1 MAGAKQRIL
10 FSALGKT
17 DPVRGFHDGA
27 CLHIVRHYHPQR
39 VILFFTEEMAE
50 KENADHRYTRAIRRL
65 APEVAI
71 EEIFSGIEDVHL
83 YDTFARIL
91 PETIYALSETY
102 KDTEILLNLSSG
114 TPQIK
119 TALAMLAA
127 DIPNCLGVQVASPE
141 KRANRERPIDEE
153 DIETVLETNLDDE
166 EGAENRCSE
175 PPLALF
181 RYQSE
186 RSRII
191 SLADAFE
198 YRAAL
203 RLAEKSRGVPTESL
217 NLLRHAAKRADLLT
231 QEAKNTL
238 ARYDGRHLF
247 PFKGKAEILV
257 EYFLVMQMDQQCGRL
272 SNLLV
277 RVIPFLYEFLLAY
290 DKLNMKR
297 PLQNI
302 CQKKSGQHHFY
313 LTRECLRE
321 SEPKFLVYLDSKLLP
336 GFRDSDLSFHLLYQY
351 CDYAKTEQTA
361 KNGALHEKMMELLA
375 KVKSVNQLRNGAA
388 HEIMNVTEDA
398 FRERLGMTSAE
409 MMNVF
414 FAMLRLIYGENV
426 GHLRGIYRELNRWI
440 DKSLEVPEL

>member
-91 PETIYALSETY
+91 PETIYALSEKY

-247 PFKGKAEILV
+247 PFKAPWDADG
-257 EYFLVMQMDQQCGRL
+257 
-272 SNLLV
+272 
-277 RVIPFLYEFLLAY
+277 
-290 DKLNMKR
+290 DKL
-297 PLQNI
+297 
-302 CQKKSGQHHFY
+302 
-313 LTRECLRE
+313 T
-321 SEPKFLVYLDSKLLP
+321 
-336 GFRDSDLSFHLLYQY
+336 
-351 CDYAKTEQTA
+351 
-361 KNGALHEKMMELLA
+361 
-375 KVKSVNQLRNGAA
+375 
-388 HEIMNVTEDA
+388 
-398 FRERLGMTSAE
+398 
-409 MMNVF
+409 
-414 FAMLRLIYGENV
+414 
-426 GHLRGIYRELNRWI
+426 
-440 DKSLEVPEL
+440 